1 MEAALFVYDF
11 FSIRYEKRYK
21 VNGVNNQREH
31 VMVKLPKTQIGGGF
45 MRDFGQL
52 PYRFGIKVRIYPSDR
67 QKQLIK
73 RNAEAYR
80 FVYNEHHAIQQRL
93 EHLHQIK
100 HPPTKVHTLIQYLT
114 KSLDYQRM
122 ALNHPFLTDS
132 RIDAHVRLQAIIDY
146 HNRQTAY
153 VLGRAKRPHFIR
165 KSYTWRY
172 QLACQYHHRSH
183 GSLRNGSIAFTD
195 AHHVTLP
202 IIGRLRVAGS
212 QHRLLNRETPIQ
224 INLVTLTKDAINHYY
239 LSLQLSSPVPFVQHL
254 DAQPHPVGIDLNT
267 ANFLTTSTG
276 RTVASPHFN
285 RRLSSR
291 FRRAVR
297 RLNLQRHLAQ
307 KERRPLR
314 TAKNYQKQRQCV
326 AKLLIKLHQQRE
338 NFLQQL
344 STQIIRHHDVV
355 VAEELRGQDT
365 ARNYAMSWRFR
376 DPGWIS
382 LLSMLHYK
390 AQLYGRTFIT
400 VDPVSTTQTCS
411 HCGYVLHG
419 QQKLTCRE
427 RTWWCPHCLTF
438 HRRDQNAAQNILN
451 RGLLCLA

>member
-1 MEAALFVYDF
+1 
-11 FSIRYEKRYK
+11 
-21 VNGVNNQREH
+21 
-31 VMVKLPKTQIGGGF
+31 
-45 MRDFGQL
+45 MRDLGQL
-52 PYRFGIKVRIYPSDR
+52 SYHFGIKVRIYPSDQ

-73 RNAEAYR
+73 RNADAYR
-80 FVYNEHHAIQQRL
+80 FVYNEHHAIRQRL

-100 HPPTKVHTLIQYLT
+100 HPPTKVHAFIQHLT

-122 ALNHPFLTDS
+122 ALNHPFLADP
-132 RIDAHVRLQAIIDY
+132 RIDAHVRLQAVIDY
-146 HNRQTAY
+146 RTRQAAY
-153 VLGRAKRPHFIR
+153 LTGSAKRPHFLR

-195 AHHVTLP
+195 EHHVTLP
-202 IIGRLRVAGS
+202 IIGRLRVGGS
-212 QHRLLNRETPIQ
+212 QSRLLTRDTPIQ
-224 INLVTLTKDAINHYY
+224 ICLATLTKDATNHYY
-239 LSLQLSSPVPFVQHL
+239 LSLQLTSPVPFVHPL
-254 DAQPHPVGIDLNT
+254 SAQTQPIGIDLNT

-276 RTVASPHFN
+276 HTVVNPHFN

-291 FRRAVR
+291 FRKAMR
-297 RLNLQRHLAQ
+297 RLSLQRRLAQ

-344 STQIIRHHDVV
+344 STQIFRQHNLV

-382 LLSMLHYK
+382 LLTMLRYK

-400 VDPVSTTQTCS
+400 VNPVSTTQTCS
-411 HCGYVLHG
+411 HCGYILHG

-427 RTWWCPHCLTF
+427 RTWWCPHCLAF
-438 HRRDQNAAQNILN
+438 HLRDQNAAQNILN
-451 RGLLCLA
+451 RGRLHLA